1 MTHAVKISEE
11 LFSSAKLHAKVFHR
25 STAGQIEYW
34 SKIGQL
40 VEQNPDL
47 PFTFIQDIL
56 MGIESL
62 SEGSLEEFKF
72 TQ

>member
-11 LFSSAKLHAKVFHR
+11 LFANAKLVAKVFHR

-47 PFTFIQDIL
+47 PFSFIQEML
-56 MGIESL
+56 LGLEQAE
-62 SEGSLEEFKF
+62 EGLLEEFKF

>member
-11 LFSSAKLHAKVFHR
+11 LFANAKLNAKVFHR

-47 PFTFIQDIL
+47 PFSFIQNIL
-56 MGIESL
+56 LGIENI
-62 SEGSLEEFKF
+62 SEGRLEEFKF